1 MKFHRRVLDLQPLTC
16 EARIVN
22 TEMIALKERIQE
34 VRGPL
39 LKKGIQA
46 VHEAFADYMLLNPGC
61 TLREMGAQFGYSPA
75 WICTV
80 INTDMF
86 KAYFSERRNGIVVA
100 IAEDLPS
107 RLAAAAHLATE
118 RIMEVIEKTE
128 DGEMLIDAFDKVLHR
143 HGYAPNAK
151 GMQGP
156 AQVNVQNNV
165 FYLNKNE
172 LAEARGALVAAHK
185 PAELEVK
192 GEHLESLPAP

>member
-1 MKFHRRVLDLQPLTC
+1 M
-16 EARIVN
+16 N
-22 TEMIALKERIQE
+22 TELSTLRERIQAAK
-34 VRGPL
+34 GPL
-39 LKKGIQA
+39 LKNGIQGI
-46 VHEAFADYMLLNPGC
+46 HEAFADYMLINPGC
-61 TLREMGAQFGYSPA
+61 TLREMAAQFGYSIA

-86 KAYFSERRNGIVVA
+86 KAYFAERRQGIVVA

-118 RIMEVIEKTE
+118 RIMEVIEKSE

-151 GMQGP
+151 GMTP
-156 AQVNVQNNV
+156 APQIGVQNNV
-165 FYLNKNE
+165 FYLSKE
-172 LAEARGALVAAHK
+172 DLAQARGQLVAAHK

-192 GEHLESLPAP
+192 GETLELGASP